1 MTQCTLKKL
10 PVNHKN
16 EYIFILDQNCLKVK
30 FFPEENLNFLISK
43 KFKKCQIFNLLHLS
57 KIIQSPNKS
66 DYIKVQV
73 RTGTVPVGTGYRY
86 LVTQNI
92 YKKKPLKYINLINSE
107 CNCYKLPILKL

>member
-1 MTQCTLKKL
+1 MTQCTLKKITG
-10 PVNHKN
+10 KSQKRIRYR
-16 EYIFILDQNCLKVK
+16 YIFILDQNCLKVK

-43 KFKKCQIFNLLHLS
+43 KFKKCQIFNFLHLS

-73 RTGTVPVGTGYRY
+73 RTGTVPIGTGYRY

-92 YKKKPLKYINLINSE
+92 
-107 CNCYKLPILKL
+107 PI